1 MEGSIVT
8 IDSMG
13 CRKAIATKIKSKGAD
28 YVPAVKG
35 VQGHLHHSIKDFFT
49 ICREDDFSN
58 VPHQFHEE
66 VDASHSRIESRK
78 YWISDTLAS
87 VKDLTGKWDGLI
99 SVGMAESE
107 RHINENVSKEVRYFI
122 CSIEADANVFA
133 QALRKYWS
141 IENQLH
147 WVLDVSFKAFS
158 T

>member
-1 MEGSIVT
+1 M
-8 IDSMG
+8 
-13 CRKAIATKIKSKGAD
+13 
-28 YVPAVKG
+28 
-35 VQGHLHHSIKDFFT
+35 
-49 ICREDDFSN
+49 
-58 VPHQFHEE
+58 
-66 VDASHSRIESRK
+66 
-78 YWISDTLAS
+78 
-87 VKDLTGKWDGLI
+87 TGKWDGLFG
-99 SVGMAESE
+99 VGMAESE